1 MQKQSKS
8 SPASESSSESSSK
21 TLCASAPNC
30 APCVSTAVNKD
41 EKDVSRSP
49 SETDKSS
56 TDKTVTDKT
65 LTP

>member
-8 SPASESSSESSSK
+8 SRACERCSESSSN
-21 TLCASAPNC
+21 TLFASHPNC